1 MKIEEHRRWSYGGGA
16 IALCGLLGAAIATR
30 YAVSPTELHPLVF
43 AGLIVFLAAMPL
55 IGTGGLLEAAV
66 TGKSQIKFGYITAFV
81 SIPVGILI
89 LVLSVV
95 MNAPPIGRNLGM
107 AFAAMILVSGTVNL
121 LCARV
126 ARLLSTLRPA
136 QTGEKAAA

>member
-16 IALCGLLGAAIATR
+16 IALCGLLSAAIATR

-55 IGTGGLLEAAV
+55 IGIGGLLEAAA
-66 TGKSQIKFGYITAFV
+66 TGKSQIKLGYITAFV

-95 MNAPPIGRNLGM
+95 MNAPPIARNLGM
-107 AFAAMILVSGTVNL
+107 AFAAMILVSGMVNL

-136 QTGEKAAA
+136 QTGEKTAA